1 MFLKCAKKQFTKR
14 KFKYY
19 FAAVYLNLSIE
30 VLHLFNRTKLKHHLQ
45 IMPDCMHVDC
55 FIFYMFEL
63 LLILFSLN
71 KKDKA
76 YISDTICFSHWYHF
90 YFLCLPWKHLYL
102 KHCIHMGVTPEAPL
116 WYNSVSYV
124 WKCKWLSF
132 LSYLRLWFL
141 AFSSILIL
149 L

>member
-30 VLHLFNRTKLKHHLQ
+30 VLHLFDRTKLKHHLQ

-76 YISDTICFSHWYHF
+76 YISDTICFSHGYHF
-90 YFLCLPWKHLYL
+90 YFLCFPWKHLYL
-102 KHCIHMGVTPEAPL
+102 KHCIHRGLHRKLLLGIIVYLMFENANGFPFYHT
-116 WYNSVSYV
+116 YV
-124 WKCKWLSF
+124 YGFWRF
-132 LSYLRLWFL
+132 HPY
-141 AFSSILIL
+141 
-149 L
+149 